1 MKNDGPYVEER
12 FNCYYDLGSWAK
24 GNKWSN
30 SKHKFDPDLIWFNF
44 AWRSCDLTSMWGVWV
59 TISIGVVK
67 GYLCLSYSTVMELN
81 VIMNKEAVIAVYTI
95 VFGVIKIMEVKEITE
110 TVCIWSS

>member
-1 MKNDGPYVEER
+1 M
-12 FNCYYDLGSWAK
+12 
-24 GNKWSN
+24 
-30 SKHKFDPDLIWFNF
+30 
-44 AWRSCDLTSMWGVWV
+44 

-67 GYLCLSYSTVMELN
+67 GYLCLSYSTVTELN

-110 TVCIWSS
+110 TVCV